1 MLCNYF
7 LVEEPTLG
15 LLRSP
20 VQSGY
25 WQAYSRSCIIA
36 HETDIRGHGVA
47 IRLEISQLLV
57 LLHFIVLCMRGH
69 SAQCTVSCSVGMN
82 E

>member
-1 MLCNYF
+1 MMHMSQRMVCRISVGSAVGRTAGGAVLCNYF

-47 IRLEISQLLV
+47 I
-57 LLHFIVLCMRGH
+57 
-69 SAQCTVSCSVGMN
+69 
-82 E
+82 